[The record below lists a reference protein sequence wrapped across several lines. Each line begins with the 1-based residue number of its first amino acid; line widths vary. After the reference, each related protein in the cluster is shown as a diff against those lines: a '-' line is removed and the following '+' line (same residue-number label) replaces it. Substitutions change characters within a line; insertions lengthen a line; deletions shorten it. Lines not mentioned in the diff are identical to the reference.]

1 MTFDA
6 FVPTAQ
12 LVTNVTNGVN
22 AVVTTASNHNFN
34 VGDAVRLIVP
44 VAYGMIVTYLQ
55 VIVLAI
61 TPTTI
66 TTNLDTSQLQP
77 FVTPTFPPAFTS
89 AQVTPITGLEQNLG
103 LL

>member
-1 MTFDA
+1 MAIQDS

-12 LVTNVTNGVN
+12 LVTNVTNDVN
-22 AVVTTASNHNFN
+22 AVVTTASDHNFN

-44 VAYGMIVTYLQ
+44 VAYGMNIQYQQTQ
-55 VIVLAI
+55 VLAI

-66 TTNLDTSQLQP
+66 TTNFDTSQQKP

-89 AQVTPITGLEQNLG
+89 AQVTPITGLEQNVA
-103 LL
+103 